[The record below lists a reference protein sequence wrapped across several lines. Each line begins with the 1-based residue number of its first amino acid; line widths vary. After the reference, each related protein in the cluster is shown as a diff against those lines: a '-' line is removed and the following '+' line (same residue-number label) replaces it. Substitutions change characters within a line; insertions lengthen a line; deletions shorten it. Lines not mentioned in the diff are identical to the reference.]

1 QGRRTAR
8 TDAATTM
15 RTSLHIAMV
24 AAVVLLLAVTATAHV
39 RMDLMDGYRPQQRR
53 GGGGGSWSFDFMK
66 GLWGG

>member
-1 QGRRTAR
+1 
-8 TDAATTM
+8 M

-66 GLWGG
+66 GLWGGC